1 MPVKVPRS
9 PFAWCPTCEG
19 AGVIADAQGVM
30 VVCHTCSGQ
39 GRLKVADPDAPPPR
53 AARAPAPA
61 DPQAQFDAAAARETR
76 ARRAK
81 AAEAAAGK
89 KLAPPRK
96 AARESNSTETGPTA
110 TGLTKSG
117 TTKSGPTEAEAS
129 ARLAPRPTAHEYF
142 MGFAAHAAIRSKDT
156 TKVGAVLVGPDG
168 EVRLTGYNGPPKG
181 VKDTP
186 DRFER
191 PRKYLFSSHAEQNVI
206 AFAARQGIRT
216 AGCTL
221 YVTHHPCSSCARSI
235 IQAGITCVVVGGA
248 GFAGEW
254 GEEIAAARMMFSDAG
269 VKIQED

>member
-9 PFAWCPTCEG
+9 LFSWCPTCAG

-30 VVCHTCSGQ
+30 IVCQTCSGQ
-39 GRLKVADPDAPPPR
+39 GRLKVPDPDAPVR
-53 AARAPAPA
+53 KARTREPAET
-61 DPQAQFDAAAARETR
+61 FDAVAAAETR
-76 ARRAK
+76 RKRAK

-89 KLAPPRK
+89 KLAGPRP
-96 AARESNSTETGPTA
+96 AAAEPDVTAREAQS
-110 TGLTKSG
+110 
-117 TTKSGPTEAEAS
+117 
-129 ARLAPRPTAHEYF
+129 RVAPRPSAHDYF

-156 TKVGAVLVGPDG
+156 TKVGAALVGPDG

-235 IQAGITCVVVGGA
+235 IQAGITCVMVGGA
-248 GFAGEW
+248 GFEGEW
-254 GEEIAAARMMFSDAG
+254 GEEIEAARLMFADAG
-269 VKIQED
+269 VAIQED

>member
-9 PFAWCPTCEG
+9 PFSWCPTCEG

-30 VVCHTCSGQ
+30 VVCQTCSGQ
-39 GRLKVADPDAPPPR
+39 GRLKIPDPDAPPPR

-61 DPQAQFDAAAARETR
+61 DPQAQFDVAAAKETR

-89 KLAPPRK
+89 KLTAPRK
-96 AARESNSTETGPTA
+96 AGAGMDA
-110 TGLTKSG
+110 GD
-117 TTKSGPTEAEAS
+117 TEAR
-129 ARLAPRPTAHEYF
+129 ARLAPRPNVHEYF

-216 AGCTL
+216 ADCTL

-235 IQAGITCVVVGGA
+235 IQAGIVCVVVGGA

-254 GEEIAAARMMFSDAG
+254 GEEIEAAQMMFADAG
-269 VKIQED
+269 VKIREG

>member
-9 PFAWCPTCEG
+9 PFSWCPTCEG

-30 VVCHTCSGQ
+30 IVCQTCSGQ
-39 GRLKVADPDAPPPR
+39 GRLKVPGADAPPPR
-53 AARAPAPA
+53 TSRPPE
-61 DPQAQFDAAAARETR
+61 PVETFDAAAAAATR
-76 ARRAK
+76 RRRAT
-81 AAEAAAGK
+81 ASEAAAGK
-89 KLAPPRK
+89 KLSLPGK
-96 AARESNSTETGPTA
+96 AAGAAGGTA
-110 TGLTKSG
+110 GVTAGVT
-117 TTKSGPTEAEAS
+117 AEQAQS
-129 ARLAPRPTAHEYF
+129 RLAPRPTAHAYF

-216 AGCTL
+216 ADCTL

-248 GFAGEW
+248 GFEGEW
-254 GEEIAAARMMFSDAG
+254 GEEIEVARLMFADAG